1 MMYKRPRMR
10 AWPCWEVIM
19 ANKPSISLSELVQG
33 FFYLGKTPPS
43 IEVTGLSMDSRA
55 LQKGDLFFACAGEH
69 VHGKV
74 FMGDAIAN
82 GACAVLW
89 ESSIP
94 KREERQG
101 VPVYGVPDLKQVIGP
116 MAERFYGYPSRDLL
130 VIGITGTNGK
140 TSSAHYIAQALN
152 QDARCGMV
160 GTLGNGLFGK
170 TEPGIYT
177 TPDAVTL
184 HQLFATMRDEG
195 ATRVVMEAS
204 SHGLDQGRVAG
215 VSFDVAVLTNLTHE
229 HLDYHGSLENYG
241 RAKRR
246 LFETKGLK
254 YAVINI
260 DDNFGRELLVSM
272 PGSVGTVSY
281 GFKDEGLTPSLL
293 GSNLQLDKAGLCMH
307 VESDWGKGDLRV
319 PLLGRFNAENLL
331 AALGV
336 LLACGIGFDTALQRL
351 SEIEAVPG
359 RMSGFGGAAGQPLV
373 VVDYAHTPHALEQ
386 ALTELR
392 VHTSGQLWCLF
403 GCGGDRDRAKRP
415 MMGKIAQ
422 QLADHVV
429 VTQDNPRSEDPALI
443 VADIFG
449 GFEDADAVAV
459 INDRAQA
466 IAQVIAEAKP
476 DDVVLVAGKGHE
488 RFQIINEAR
497 LPFSDADEVQKALA
511 IRGRQA

>member
-1 MMYKRPRMR
+1 M
-10 AWPCWEVIM
+10 
-19 ANKPSISLSELVQG
+19 SLAELVQG
-33 FFYLGKTPPS
+33 FFYLGKTPPA
-43 IEVTGLSMDSRA
+43 IEVTGLSMDSRGVK
-55 LQKGDLFFACAGEH
+55 QGDLFFACAGEK

-74 FMGDAIAN
+74 FLDDAIAR

-101 VPVYGVPDLKQVIGP
+101 VPVYGVPDLRQVMGP
-116 MAERFYGYPSRDLL
+116 MAERFYDHPSQDLFVL
-130 VIGITGTNGK
+130 GVTGTNGK
-140 TSSAHYIAQALN
+140 TSTAHYIAQALN
-152 QDARCGMV
+152 QDAPCGLI

-184 HQLFATMRDEG
+184 HQLFAAMRDDG

-246 LFETKGLK
+246 LFESKDLK

-260 DDNFGRELLVSM
+260 DDDFGRELLVSM

-293 GSNLQLDKAGLCMH
+293 GSNLQLDKNGLSMH
-307 VESDWGKGDLRV
+307 VESDWGKGDVRV

-331 AALGV
+331 AALGA
-336 LLACGIGFDTALQRL
+336 LLASGMGFDAALQRL
-351 SEIEAVPG
+351 SGIVPVPG
-359 RMSGFGGAAGQPLV
+359 RMEGHGGDEGEPLV
-373 VVDYAHTPHALEQ
+373 VVDYAHTPNALEQ
-386 ALTELR
+386 ALVGLR
-392 VHTSGQLWCLF
+392 VHTPGKLWCVF

-415 MMGKIAQ
+415 MMAGIAE
-422 QLADHVV
+422 QLADRVV
-429 VTQDNPRSEDPALI
+429 VTSDNPRTENPDLI
-443 VADIFG
+443 MADIFG
-449 GFEDADAVAV
+449 GFHNMDEVTV

-466 IAQVIAEAKP
+466 IAQTIAGAGA

-488 RFQIINEAR
+488 SYQLVGDER
-497 LPFSDADEVQKALA
+497 LPFSDADEVEKALSQ
-511 IRGRQA
+511 RGDAS